1 MPVLSELVDSSLGTR
16 MDTITK
22 KQLTDRIAD
31 ATGYKRVVVKQ
42 VVQQFLDEVTEEL
55 ARGNRLEFRDFGVFE
70 VRTREA
76 RTARNPRTSERVTV
90 PAKRTVKFKPGR
102 LMRESVQRGPGVE
115 TAEPETGNAAA
126 ETPVAQEVGRSPVG

>member
-1 MPVLSELVDSSLGTR
+1 

-102 LMRESVQRGPGVE
+102 LMRESVQRGPRE
-115 TAEPETGNAAA
+115 EAAEADAASAVPET
-126 ETPVAQEVGRSPVG
+126 PLAQEVGRSPAG